1 MSDVYS
7 LDYALRD
14 SEQRH
19 HILAELED
27 IRREFQLSGKKILEL
42 GCGFGHNLALFA
54 SDNQVRGIESNPEIA
69 AKTAARG
76 IETLNHDL
84 DAGLPDPDESWD
96 VVICL
101 DVLEHLLRLLECAR
115 EISRVLKPGGIAILN
130 VPNHFDLKG
139 RFRILFGSDL
149 DVHRFFPDSHEWD
162 NPHIRFFTYRGFRNM
177 LMIAGL
183 GIVDDRSTHFPS
195 IPLVSKYR
203 FIQGLV
209 RHIARMAPS
218 LFTGGFFVLAQNNRA
233 S

>member
-7 LDYALRD
+7 IDYALRD

-27 IRREFQLSGKKILEL
+27 ISREFQLSGKKILEL

-101 DVLEHLLRLLECAR
+101 DVLEHLLRPLECAR

-130 VPNHFDLKG
+130 VPNHFILKVG
-139 RFRILFGSDL
+139 SESFLAPTLMYIVSFLTVTNGTIRIF
-149 DVHRFFPDSHEWD
+149 
-162 NPHIRFFTYRGFRNM
+162 
-177 LMIAGL
+177 
-183 GIVDDRSTHFPS
+183 
-195 IPLVSKYR
+195 VSSP
-203 FIQGLV
+203 IGV
-209 RHIARMAPS
+209 SVICS
-218 LFTGGFFVLAQNNRA
+218 
-233 S
+233 